1 MPRKN
6 TSLES
11 CLDCRKRLIL
21 SKNVS
26 QRVSVKAELRWPPG
40 MASNLRLSAQ
50 VSHFEHANF
59 KNNET
64 ETAPVIRTGL
74 KHCLLLGLAC
84 TQHIALAANLTVGV
98 LGLEDDARYRPR
110 RLEQNYPGH
119 PGGRPLDAATL
130 AVDETAME
138 MDAAGHK
145 LVVKNFMAASS
156 ADLPKALAQ
165 LKAARVQYVLLDLP
179 DADLQTVLAGAAT
192 ALGPASLFNI
202 GSGADVLRGSGCAAN
217 LLHTYPS
224 EAMRSDALAQYLA
237 ARSWN
242 QALVLAG
249 PRAPDK
255 LQLEAWMRAAK
266 RYGVKTTAST
276 TFKLSTDPRERE
288 LSNVR
293 LLTKDKG
300 HDVVVVV
307 DSDGEFARG
316 VPFNTQWPR
325 PVLGANGLTALAWHP
340 QWDLNGGPQLSRR
353 FMRAAHRPMTGQDW
367 ATWAAVKAIVAA
379 LSERPKATVA
389 EQLQLL
395 RSGQVALDGF
405 KGPRLT
411 FRAWD
416 GQLRQPVFLAQGDG
430 VAELAPFDGVLHPT
444 EVLDTL
450 GVDEKES
457 ACRQRP

>member
-1 MPRKN
+1 M
-6 TSLES
+6 
-11 CLDCRKRLIL
+11 
-21 SKNVS
+21 
-26 QRVSVKAELRWPPG
+26 
-40 MASNLRLSAQ
+40 M
-50 VSHFEHANF
+50 
-59 KNNET
+59 
-64 ETAPVIRTGL
+64 RTGL
-74 KHCLLLGLAC
+74 KYGLLLGLAGM
-84 TQHIALAANLTVGV
+84 QQIALAATLTVGV

-110 RLEQNYPGH
+110 RLEQSYPGQ

-138 MDAAGHK
+138 VESAGHK
-145 LVVKNFMAASS
+145 LAVKSFMAAGS
-156 ADLPKALAQ
+156 ADLPRVLAQ
-165 LKAARVQYVLLDLP
+165 LKAAKVQYLLLDLP
-179 DADLQTVLAGAAT
+179 DADMQTVLAGAAT
-192 ALGPASLFNI
+192 TLGPAILFNI
-202 GSGADVLRGSGCAAN
+202 GSGADALRGADCAAN
-217 LLHTYPS
+217 LLHTFPS

-249 PRAPDK
+249 PRTQDK
-255 LQLEAWMRAAK
+255 LLLEAWTRAAK
-266 RYGVKTTAST
+266 RYGVKTTASAA
-276 TFKLSTDPRERE
+276 FKLSTDPRERE

-293 LLTKDKG
+293 LLTRDKG
-300 HDVVVVV
+300 VDVVVVV

-325 PVLGANGLTALAWHP
+325 PVAGANGLTALAWHP

-353 FMRAAHRPMTGQDW
+353 FMRAAHRPMKGQDW
-367 ATWAAVKAIVAA
+367 AAWAAVKAIVGA
-379 LSERPKATVA
+379 LAERPKSTVM

-416 GQLRQPVFLAQGDG
+416 GQLRQPVFLAHGDG
-430 VAELAPFDGVLHPT
+430 VAALAPFDGVLHPT

-457 ACRQRP
+457 ACRKRL